1 MKNFSIQKP
10 ISFYGVGLH
19 SGVNT
24 NITLKPS
31 EENTG
36 IFFNRTDLGKI
47 IPARWD
53 HVVSTKFSTNLGMN
67 DIEVKTVEHLLSA
80 LAGLHINNCEILIDN
95 LEVPILDG
103 SSKIFVDEILKSGLK
118 EQINNQNILEIKKP
132 VRFECDYGFAE
143 LSPNESLNEGLNIYL
158 QSSFDGKYEDQD
170 ITIQNLNGNYIESI
184 SKARTFG
191 FYHEIE
197 YLKSQNLIKGGS
209 LDNAIVIKDRKP
221 LNKDGLRYENELMRH
236 KVLDVVGDLYL
247 AGHSILG
254 HFNGIKSGHDTNN
267 KLLKKVF
274 SDKSSFALV
283 TMNKKDKKENKA
295 QKA

>member
-10 ISFYGVGLH
+10 ISFSGVGLH

-31 EENTG
+31 EENSG

-53 HVVSTKFSTNLGMN
+53 NVVSTKFSTNLGLN

-118 EQINNQNILEIKKP
+118 EQTNTQNILEIKRP
-132 VRFECDYGFAE
+132 VKFECDYGFAE
-143 LSPNESLNEGLNIYL
+143 LLPNESVNEGLNIYL

-170 ITIQNLNGNYIESI
+170 ISIQNLNGNYIESI

-191 FYHEIE
+191 FFHEIE

-247 AGHSILG
+247 AGYPIIG
-254 HFNGIKSGHDTNN
+254 HYKGFKTGHYITNN
-267 KLLKKVF
+267 LLKELF
-274 SDKSSFALV
+274 SEFDG
-283 TMNKKDKKENKA
+283 
-295 QKA
+295 

>member
-10 ISFYGVGLH
+10 ISFSGVGLH

-143 LSPNESLNEGLNIYL
+143 LLPNESVNEGLNIYL

-191 FYHEIE
+191 FFQEIE

-209 LDNAIVIKDRKP
+209 LDNAIVIKDKKP
-221 LNKDGLRYENELMRH
+221 INKDGLRYDNELMRH

-247 AGHSILG
+247 SGYPIIGTYKGFKTG
-254 HFNGIKSGHDTNN
+254 HFITNN
-267 KLLKKVF
+267 LLKELF
-274 SDKSSFALV
+274 KS
-283 TMNKKDKKENKA
+283 KENYKIH
-295 QKA
+295 KFN

>member
-10 ISFYGVGLH
+10 ISFSGVGLH
-19 SGVNT
+19 SGVKT
-24 NITLKPS
+24 NIILKPS

-36 IFFNRTDLGKI
+36 IFFNRTDLEKI

-53 HVVSTKFSTNLGMN
+53 HVVSTKFSTNLGLN

-118 EQINNQNILEIKKP
+118 EQINNQNILEIKRP
-132 VRFECDYGFAE
+132 VKFECDYGFAE
-143 LSPNESLNEGLNIYL
+143 LLPNESTNEGLNIYL
-158 QSSFDGKYEDQD
+158 QSSFEGKYDDQD
-170 ITIQNLNGNYIESI
+170 ITIKNLNGNYIESI

-209 LDNAIVIKDRKP
+209 LNNAIVIKDRKP
-221 LNKDGLRYENELMRH
+221 LNKEGLRYENELMRH

-247 AGHSILG
+247 S
-254 HFNGIKSGHDTNN
+254 
-267 KLLKKVF
+267 
-274 SDKSSFALV
+274 
-283 TMNKKDKKENKA
+283 
-295 QKA
+295 

>member
-10 ISFYGVGLH
+10 ISFSGVGLH
-19 SGVNT
+19 SGVKT

-53 HVVSTKFSTNLGMN
+53 HVISTKFSTNLGLN

-80 LAGLHINNCEILIDN
+80 LAGLHVNNCEILIDN

-132 VRFECDYGFAE
+132 VKFECDYGFAE
-143 LSPNESLNEGLNIYL
+143 LLPNEIENEGLNIYL
-158 QSSFDGKYEDQD
+158 QSSFDGKYDDQD

-247 AGHSILG
+247 SGYPIIGQYKGFKAGHFI
-254 HFNGIKSGHDTNN
+254 TNN
-267 KLLKKVF
+267 LLKELF
-274 SDKSSFALV
+274 KSEDNYLIH
-283 TMNKKDKKENKA
+283 
-295 QKA
+295 QIH